1 MLDNQLHTA
10 INHCIANH
18 IPFVAYRF
26 PGCEPVFMADD
37 GFSPLIDDK
46 QFAINNW
53 NTGSNANITLRNR
66 LSAEAV
72 LSLGEQ
78 SVTDAE
84 LPAATDRERYLR
96 RVASLIEELKTT
108 GGKTVIARTATG
120 TLPQSPANCFAA
132 LIEAM
137 PLNFCHIYYT
147 PSTDAWMGAT
157 PEVLL
162 DAFDRKYATM
172 ALAGTRPAGSNG
184 PWDEKNMRE
193 QQMVTDFIVDNLRPL
208 SANTE
213 VSNKITLPSGK
224 IEHICTRIKG
234 SLRPEVSVNEVLD
247 RLSPTPAVAGLPRD
261 ISLSRIDR
269 IENFSRSCYSG
280 YIAVVQGVTV
290 SAYVNLRCLQ
300 FTADGRYCIYAGGGI
315 TAQSDPQSEWNETT
329 AKINSILSILTS
341 KSNE

>member
-10 INHCIANH
+10 INHCIAHH
-18 IPFVAYRF
+18 ISFAAYRF

-37 GFSPLIDDK
+37 GCAQLIDEK
-46 QFAINNW
+46 LFVINRW
-53 NTGSNANITLRNR
+53 NTASNANIALRNR

-72 LSLGEQ
+72 LSLGKQ
-78 SVTDAE
+78 TATDAE
-84 LPAATDRERYLR
+84 LPAATDRERYLN
-96 RVASLIEELKTT
+96 RVASLIDELKAS

-120 TLPQSPANCFAA
+120 TLPQSPAHCFAA
-132 LIEAM
+132 LIDAM
-137 PLNFCHIYYT
+137 PHNFCHIYYT
-147 PSTDAWMGAT
+147 AATGAWMGAT

-162 DAFDRKYATM
+162 DAFDRKYTTM
-172 ALAGTRPAGSNG
+172 ALAGTRPADSDE
-184 PWDEKNMRE
+184 PWDEKNTRE
-193 QQMVTDFIVDNLRPL
+193 QQMVTDFIVDNIRPL
-208 SANTE
+208 SAQIE

-234 SLRPEVSVNEVLD
+234 SLRPEVSVTEALD
-247 RLSPTPAVAGLPRD
+247 HLSPTPAVAGLPRE

-269 IENFSRSCYSG
+269 IEGFSRGCYSG
-280 YIAVVQGVTV
+280 YIAVIQGDTV

>member
-10 INHCIANH
+10 INHCISHH
-18 IPFVAYRF
+18 ISFAAYRF

-37 GFSPLIDDK
+37 GCSPLIDEK
-46 QFAINNW
+46 LFVINRW
-53 NTGSNANITLRNR
+53 NTGSNANIILRNR

-84 LPAATDRERYLR
+84 LPAATDRERYLS
-96 RVASLIEELKTT
+96 RVAALIEELKTT

-120 TLPQSPANCFAA
+120 TLPQSPADCFAA
-132 LIEAM
+132 LIDAM
-137 PLNFCHIYYT
+137 PHNFCHIYYT
-147 PSTDAWMGAT
+147 SATGAWMGAT

-162 DAFDRKYATM
+162 DAFDRKYTTM
-172 ALAGTRPAGSNG
+172 ALAGTRPAGSEE
-184 PWDEKNMRE
+184 PWDEKNTRE

-208 SANTE
+208 SSNTE

-234 SLRPEVSVNEVLD
+234 SLRPEVNVTEALD
-247 RLSPTPAVAGLPRD
+247 RLSPTPAVAGLPRE
-261 ISLSRIDR
+261 ISLSRIDS
-269 IENFSRSCYSG
+269 IEDFSRGCYSG
-280 YIAVVQGVTV
+280 YIAVIQGVTV